1 MAVLIATAAALLGFA
16 LLVAEIQEQTMRR
29 RLRPADHAK
38 VAAFLASRPAPSSS
52 PPAASPAPPA
62 A

>member
-1 MAVLIATAAALLGFA
+1 MAVLIIATAAALLGFA

-38 VAAFLASRPAPSSS
+38 VAAFLASRPAPSST
-52 PPAASPAPPA
+52 PPAA
-62 A
+62 

>member
-1 MAVLIATAAALLGFA
+1 MAVLIATAALLGFA
-16 LLVAEIQEQTMRR
+16 LLVARIQEQTMRR

-52 PPAASPAPPA
+52 PPAASPAAP
-62 A
+62 